1 MPGFDGTG
9 PRGEGP
15 RTGRGLGKCK
25 DDDVK
30 TSREVPEEDFPRG
43 RGFGFGFGAG
53 RGRGRG
59 RGWGG
64 WWHRR

>member
-25 DDDVK
+25 DDELK
-30 TSREVPEEDFPRG
+30 TNPQAPETDFPRG
-43 RGFGFGFGAG
+43 RGFGFGFGPG

-59 RGWGG
+59 RGFG
-64 WWHRR
+64 WWRR

>member
-9 PRGEGP
+9 PRGDGP

-25 DDDVK
+25 DD
-30 TSREVPEEDFPRG
+30 EVRTDSKAPDDDFPR
-43 RGFGFGFGAG
+43 RRGFGFGAG

-59 RGWGG
+59 RGLG
-64 WWHRR
+64 WWRR